1 MKIANSVFGNERK
14 ELEKFNELD
23 LDERSIVFY
32 SEDISSFVHFEQIIH
47 ELTEKMGCQIC
58 YVTSAKDDPI
68 LTSQNK
74 RIKAFYIGLG
84 AIRTKFFMELK
95 AEVLVMTMPNLETY
109 FIKRSKVYPVHYVYV
124 FHSIVSTHTIYRKGA
139 FDHFDSIFCV
149 GPHHVEEISATESVY
164 GLKHKNLVKYG
175 YGLLDNL
182 QTNKSM
188 KNQQRCTEDGKKK
201 ILVAPSW
208 GKNGLLE
215 TKGLELVKILLDG
228 GYHVTVRPHPMTIR
242 KWSKTIKA
250 IENEFKSNANFEIE
264 KDVSTFESLY
274 SAYGLISDWSGIAME
289 YAFAC
294 ELPVLYIDGS
304 PKINNSSYD
313 KISCEALEI
322 TIRNLIGKVISPNE
336 LESLPKIIESTYEN
350 IDNFKTK
357 IQEVRDKTVFNLGE
371 SGMNGAQEIVK
382 ILHEKKKLGKN

>member
-74 RIKAFYIGLG
+74 RIKAFYIGHG

-164 GLKHKNLVKYG
+164 DLKHKNLVKYG

-274 SAYGLISDWSGIAME
+274 SAYGLISDWSGIAIE

-313 KISCEALEI
+313 KIACEALEI

>member
-1 MKIANSVFGNERK
+1 LKIADSVFGNERK
-14 ELEKFNELD
+14 ELEKFNKLS
-23 LDERSIVFY
+23 LDERLIVFY

-164 GLKHKNLVKYG
+164 DLKHKNLVKYG

-228 GYHVTVRPHPMTIR
+228 GYHVTVRPHPMTNR

-274 SAYGLISDWSGIAME
+274 SAYGLISDWSGIAIE

-313 KISCEALEI
+313 KIACEALEI

-382 ILHEKKKLGKN
+382 ILHGKKKLGKN